1 VIPAPKN
8 QEELL
13 APCLLDRLHMRRA
26 RDRRA
31 GFTLIELM
39 VVVAII
45 GILAAIAVPA
55 FTGQQ
60 GKAFDARIK
69 SDARNAAAAMEAYF
83 TDNAT
88 YYSGDCAGLSDV
100 NLSDGVSC
108 TAAAV
113 GNGFEVVTTHPSATM
128 SCTWSTNTSP
138 NLICS

>member
-1 VIPAPKN
+1 MIPAQKI
-8 QEELL
+8 QENSL
-13 APCLLDRLHMRRA
+13 APRLLERFHMRRA

-69 SDARNAAAAMEAYF
+69 SDARNVAAAMEAYF

-88 YYSGDCAGLSDV
+88 YYSGDCAGLGDV
-100 NLSDGVSC
+100 NLSEGVAC
-108 TAAAV
+108 TATAV
-113 GNGFEVVTTHPSATM
+113 GNGFEVVTTHPSASLT
-128 SCTWSTNTSP
+128 CTWSTNTSP